1 MTVSNQSQEKSQ
13 VHYGDREV
21 GTQLGTGG
29 DNSKEYY
36 SSFFSVSPMSHSWSR
51 NCISILK
58 YPVDLSTVKQIK
70 CNREECSNSQ
80 VFCVIMFY

>member
-1 MTVSNQSQEKSQ
+1 MTVCNQRPEKSH

-36 SSFFSVSPMSHSWSR
+36 SSFFSVSPDVTFMVQELYFNFKVSCLSL
-51 NCISILK
+51 NCE
-58 YPVDLSTVKQIK
+58 T
-70 CNREECSNSQ
+70 NQ
-80 VFCVIMFY
+80 V